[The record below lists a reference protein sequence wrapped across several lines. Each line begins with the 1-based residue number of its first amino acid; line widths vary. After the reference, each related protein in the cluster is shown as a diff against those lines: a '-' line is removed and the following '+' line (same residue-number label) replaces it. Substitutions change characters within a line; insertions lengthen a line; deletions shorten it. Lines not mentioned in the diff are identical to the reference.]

1 MPEGHILIPFPD
13 RWLPVLMTLRYP
25 GQLILLSFL
34 ASCAKGDKVPAYVE
48 IPGVAVTTTSGQG
61 LATSRIT
68 EAWVSVDES
77 FVGVWE
83 LPARIPVL
91 AEGEHRID
99 VVPGVKRNGLFDDRL
114 QYPFYTTWTSTAS
127 LSREG
132 TTTLSPTVVYRSD
145 ALLWLEGFDDTFV
158 RLNATDESDTTLLR
172 ITPAEEPGLSF
183 LQNTPCGA
191 IRLDPSHP
199 YIKVYSDEDFE
210 VSGGPVFLELDYRND
225 LLFTVGAIV
234 NVEGTETTVPLL
246 LLVPTRRSDGSM
258 PWNKVYIDLSSV
270 FNAGVTQRDFYFEA
284 SLPSGS
290 GSAEIYLDNLKLVRF
305 GS

>member
-1 MPEGHILIPFPD
+1 MLEGRILIPFFD
-13 RWLPVLMTLRYP
+13 RCLPVHMVRRYSGWLLLMMLM
-25 GQLILLSFL
+25 
-34 ASCAKGDKVPAYVE
+34 ASCAKGDKVPAYLE
-48 IPGVAVTTTSGQG
+48 IPGFSLSTTTEQG

-77 FVGVWE
+77 FIGVWE
-83 LPARIPVL
+83 LPARVPVL
-91 AEGEHRID
+91 AEGAHRID

-114 QYPFYTTWTSTAS
+114 QYPFYTTSTSTAM
-127 LSREG
+127 LTKEG
-132 TTTLSPTVVYRSD
+132 TTTLSPAIVYRD
-145 ALLWLEGFDDTFV
+145 NTNIWLEGFEDTFV
-158 RLNATDESDTTLLR
+158 RLNTTDASDTTLLR
-172 ITPAEEPGLSF
+172 ISPAEEPGLLF

-191 IRLDPSHP
+191 FRLDAAHP
-199 YIKVYSDEDFE
+199 YVKAYSDEDFE

-234 NVEGTETTVPLL
+234 NVEGTETTVPLV

-270 FNAGVTQRDFYFEA
+270 FNAGVTQRDIFFEA

-290 GSAEIYLDNLKLVRF
+290 TSAEIYLDNIKLVRF